1 MEVNDLQ
8 EAQNVDK
15 LIDIYCY
22 DELEGIIRWLVEN
35 NIWVDPEGCCAIM
48 KDDAVF
54 ANALMVINKYKIA
67 IDPLGEIDKKHFE
80 EEGYTVISSDDIET
94 LKTIIK

>member
-1 MEVNDLQ
+1 
-8 EAQNVDK
+8 
-15 LIDIYCY
+15 
-22 DELEGIIRWLVEN
+22 
-35 NIWVDPEGCCAIM
+35 M